1 MTDSKMA
8 TDSRRHALVIGGS
21 ITGLLAARVLS
32 DHFDQVTVVERD
44 RFPDEPQ
51 WRPGVPQSHHA
62 HVLLTK
68 GQQILEELFPGLQD
82 KLAEAGAPAV
92 DWSADCPLLGISG
105 WVPRFSSDLK
115 TYPTSRNLLEWSI
128 RQRLMTQSKIRFVQ
142 GAQVI
147 GLLSDA
153 DHTKVTGVW
162 VRFHHSSEQAE
173 LSANLVVDAS
183 GRNSHAPQWLKAIGY
198 APPEE
203 MVINSFLG
211 YASRWYQRPAHL
223 QSDWL
228 ALLLTT
234 KPPQQ
239 TRSGL
244 LFPIEGG
251 RWIAI
256 LAGIAKDYP
265 PTDEAGFLDFA
276 RTLRS
281 PVLYEAIKDAQ
292 PISPIYSYRRTE
304 NCLRHYEKLSRFPEN
319 FIAIGDAV
327 CAFNPVYG
335 QGMTIAALGALTLNQ
350 CLKQQQRGDL
360 IGLAKRFQKQLA
372 KVNAT
377 PWMMAT
383 SEDFRWETT
392 EGGRP
397 NWVTRLMHHYL
408 DQVLLLAIE
417 SPKTYNV
424 WLEVLHLKKTPTALF
439 QPGIL
444 MRLLGKAIQ
453 PSREGERYIQ
463 EQEQS
468 IPQRRGTQQGPA

>member
-32 DHFDQVTVVERD
+32 DHFEQVTVVERD

-68 GQQILEELFPGLQD
+68 GQQILEE
-82 KLAEAGAPAV
+82 
-92 DWSADCPLLGISG
+92 
-105 WVPRFSSDLK
+105 
-115 TYPTSRNLLEWSI
+115 
-128 RQRLMTQSKIRFVQ
+128 
-142 GAQVI
+142 
-147 GLLSDA
+147 
-153 DHTKVTGVW
+153 
-162 VRFHHSSEQAE
+162 
-173 LSANLVVDAS
+173 
-183 GRNSHAPQWLKAIGY
+183 
-198 APPEE
+198 
-203 MVINSFLG
+203 
-211 YASRWYQRPAHL
+211 
-223 QSDWL
+223 
-228 ALLLTT
+228 
-234 KPPQQ
+234 
-239 TRSGL
+239 